1 VTFKFDLT
9 YEGLESVFPPLNFH
23 RSSAQPLTATLLHN
37 DQETSVFVQLLW
49 RLYEM
54 GLARSAVRVFYVVSL
69 SDDSDL
75 TRRFS
80 ESFLKYVVSLHDE
93 DDRIEMELM
102 TLRKVT

>member
-1 VTFKFDLT
+1 
-9 YEGLESVFPPLNFH
+9 
-23 RSSAQPLTATLLHN
+23 
-37 DQETSVFVQLLW
+37 
-49 RLYEM
+49 M